1 MYKAYFV
8 MIILRRG
15 GGGCGHFYNLG
26 VTAFIREL
34 QGPLWHDESHRFEK
48 CGTVRK
54 CPLPPNL
61 FAISW

>member
-1 MYKAYFV
+1 

-34 QGPLWHDESHRFEK
+34 QGSPLVWWDS
-48 CGTVRK
+48 
-54 CPLPPNL
+54 
-61 FAISW
+61 